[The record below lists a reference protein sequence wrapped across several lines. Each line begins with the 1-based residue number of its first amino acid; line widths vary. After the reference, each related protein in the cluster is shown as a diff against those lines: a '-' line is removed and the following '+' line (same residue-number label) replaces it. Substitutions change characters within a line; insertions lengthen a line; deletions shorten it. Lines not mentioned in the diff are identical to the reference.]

1 MFRELKYLL
10 LVGIL
15 FYGINVGLAQ
25 GQQQQQVQAYEF
37 SGLSR
42 FIAPS
47 QLLFGNNVL
56 REVDLIN
63 GYPVEDLAT
72 NCTEI
77 DLTGFITLSR
87 EKTKWWS
94 QPIYEVIPKE
104 ERDSAINNTTK
115 EVFFLD
121 PKEKLKKADC
131 VLGLENK
138 KFVVDSNILT
148 IIDELSILQEVPR
161 SAN

>member
-1 MFRELKYLL
+1 MFRELKNLL

-42 FIAPS
+42 FIVPS
-47 QLLFGNNVL
+47 QILFGNNVW
-56 REVDLIN
+56 REVDLID
-63 GYPVEDLAT
+63 GYPVEVLAT
-72 NCTEI
+72 NCTK

-87 EKTKWWS
+87 EKTKWWK

-104 ERDSAINNTTK
+104 QRNSAINNTTK

-121 PKEKLKKADC
+121 PKKELKKSDC
-131 VLGLENK
+131 VSGLENK

-148 IIDELSILQEVPR
+148 IIDELSILQEVP
-161 SAN
+161 

>member
-1 MFRELKYLL
+1 MFRGLKNLL

-15 FYGINVGLAQ
+15 FYGINVGVAQ
-25 GQQQQQVQAYEF
+25 GQQQQQGQAYEF

-47 QLLFGNNVL
+47 QLLFGNNVW
-56 REVDLIN
+56 RKSDVIN
-63 GYPVEDLAT
+63 GYPVEDWAT
-72 NCTEI
+72 NCTGI
-77 DLTGFITLSR
+77 DLTGFIALSQ
-87 EKTKWWS
+87 EETKWWR

-121 PKEKLKKADC
+121 PKEELKKSDC
-131 VLGLENK
+131 VSGLENK

-148 IIDELSILQEVPR
+148 IIDELSILQEVP
-161 SAN
+161 